1 LNQTL
6 RAGPKA
12 VIGVLVSFIPY
23 EKREGSRLILD
34 KNGLAKSMMSGFRKD
49 PHNPS
54 TFRWGIQAGW
64 AKPIFFRTK
73 VH

>member
-1 LNQTL
+1 MQDDWLNWSDLKEQNL
-6 RAGPKA
+6 
-12 VIGVLVSFIPY
+12 SC
-23 EKREGSRLILD
+23 EG
-34 KNGLAKSMMSGFRKD
+34 AGFRKD

-64 AKPIFFRTK
+64 AKPIFFRTI